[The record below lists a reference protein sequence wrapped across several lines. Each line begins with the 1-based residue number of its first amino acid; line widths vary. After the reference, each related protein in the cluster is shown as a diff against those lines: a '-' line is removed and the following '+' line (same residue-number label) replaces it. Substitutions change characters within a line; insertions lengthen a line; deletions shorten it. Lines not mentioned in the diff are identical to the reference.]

1 MVWKERFFEAC
12 DLCDGSETV
21 SSVWLMSVVLDFI
34 TGVGVVGIVVSFRPI
49 MSTMSTIMNLTFSEV
64 EDFDIWTDMFF

>member
-1 MVWKERFFEAC
+1 
-12 DLCDGSETV
+12 
-21 SSVWLMSVVLDFI
+21 MSVVLDFI

-64 EDFDIWTDMFF
+64 EDFDI